1 LLSLLGTLLAWA
13 VGSSQLGTSLHF
25 AAISH
30 EICDEHGE
38 LVHAEAHGDGHHTA
52 HAEEATVVSDHASD
66 HGHEHCGV
74 FARPEDDASLA
85 TPPGVEISAPA
96 ATDVAWLPARV
107 RVFVAASARLLAAP
121 KTSPPV

>member
-13 VGSSQLGTSLHF
+13 VAGSQLGTSLHF

-38 LVHAEAHGDGHHTA
+38 LVHAEAHADGHHAA
-52 HAEEATVVSDHASD
+52 HAEDATAVSDRASEHA
-66 HGHEHCGV
+66 HEHCSA
-74 FARPEDDASLA
+74 FARPEDKASLA
-85 TPPGVEISAPA
+85 TRPCVEIAGLA
-96 ATDVAWLPARV
+96 AADVGRLPGRAG
-107 RVFVAASARLLAAP
+107 VFVAASARLLAAP